1 MCDFF
6 LVEGKW
12 TAKWCKC
19 MPHHPP
25 SRALSAESTKGLD
38 IDVASLRH
46 FFFGKSTWSRVWAG
60 NFNEIR
66 DDTRSSGVVG
76 AADKAKA
83 IVTHSRQPEALIATP
98 LPAFLADGI
107 FFFHRYFSQRE
118 RHRNVS
124 KWNRLVR
131 ALTWMS
137 LADRLRR
144 EQEGGVVLHFGS
156 VVVVT
161 IRVTI
166 RFCLRH
172 SS

>member
-1 MCDFF
+1 MCDFSSSRENGPRSD
-6 LVEGKW
+6 VNACHI
-12 TAKWCKC
+12 THRAARYQ
-19 MPHHPP
+19 P
-25 SRALSAESTKGLD
+25 SQQKGLTSTSPRWD
-38 IDVASLRH
+38 I
-46 FFFGKSTWSRVWAG
+46 FFGKSTWSRVWAG

-66 DDTRSSGVVG
+66 NDTRSSGVVG

-83 IVTHSRQPEALIATP
+83 VVTHSRQPEALIATP

-107 FFFHRYFSQRE
+107 FFFHRYFFSRE

-144 EQEGGVVLHFGS
+144 EQEGGVVLHFGT

-161 IRVTI
+161 IRVTV